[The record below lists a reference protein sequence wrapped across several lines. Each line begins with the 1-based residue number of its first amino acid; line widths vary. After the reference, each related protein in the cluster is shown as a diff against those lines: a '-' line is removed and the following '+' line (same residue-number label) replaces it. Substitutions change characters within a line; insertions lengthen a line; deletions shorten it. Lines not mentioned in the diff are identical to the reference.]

1 MRQWPTMSSAA
12 SHTTRPLRCVA
23 VALQLDADR
32 AVSAEALVGS
42 VAGLLE
48 REVPADPE
56 VDTLVVLPE
65 HTGLLAMLVGERGA
79 AARARWREGGSTAE
93 ILFALA
99 GSYGEV
105 LGELA
110 QRYPEVRSAGQLIHL
125 ACTDTL
131 VRTLVEGFGELAA
144 QRGMWLSVSAAL
156 PRWRM
161 VAVNGATTDA
171 ARSGHS
177 SPGVGGPS
185 PGGPGAGGP
194 AAGEWVAGG
203 PAAGEWVA
211 GGPAAGE
218 QVAGGP
224 PADQHLAGSLAGPE
238 GAGRPHVAVPA
249 GPGVRNRQLLFAP
262 TGELV
267 VVHDKISLV
276 PMEAN
281 AEEGLGLEPA
291 ALAELCVADVSIGR
305 VATVISKDAWMPD
318 VNERLDQLGAQILL
332 QPEAF
337 DQWGAAD
344 RDAATGRVDLW
355 PPDKLQRGG
364 WWMVQRHPSFRVNIT
379 PVLLGTL
386 GELSF
391 DGQPLVA
398 VPSPDGEPGL
408 SLLGQPPDTGWAA
421 VGRWWRE
428 RDGDGWP
435 AGPVGSV
442 QPGAAGSALFGPSGE
457 SGLSGRV
464 GPSARSGREQQ
475 ARVRAGASQR
485 VEQPLPTRHA
495 DGVAVA
501 RVSIPTHPGGVDA
514 DRHANGGEHVPRHPG
529 ANASIEVA
537 PEPGT
542 VQLVPDLVR
551 ARTPASDTAAVPR
564 SSTSAAVPGSS
575 ASAAV
580 PDPLVWPGAGRVA
593 GREPEPAGALQPVW
607 LAWVACDSR
616 GRQQLRLAIGDGRSW
631 EPSQPL
637 SPSPDAGGDP
647 VALRRWRPR
656 LAVDDSGPLCCHLGF
671 PVGSWDVLAV
681 RPGADL
687 TLPVRVDDADTDQGV
702 LRERLHDAPA
712 IVADGDG
719 LIAVWSDL
727 RWPWV
732 LPQVRFARSADG
744 GATWTPSRRVDG
756 QPLAG
761 EEDHLAGRSV
771 REARGQATPS
781 IALCDGEVVVAWQ
794 ERDTAG
800 VPTIWLAWPERDRAL
815 PSVRRL
821 PGTGPGPGAG
831 TGTGTGTG
839 TGAVAGAIGDARPD
853 GVVGEVGDAVAGR
866 VPDGVVGEVQ
876 GSGSGSRV
884 ALPARPVLAAAGTT
898 LWAVWEVWH
907 PQGGAA
913 LWATVSRDAG
923 HRWSAPLL
931 MDPSR
936 PVGAHQ
942 QRACVV
948 ALQPDRAVV
957 VFDDDRAGGAAVVIV
972 TLEVAASGHLTS
984 SASLRIDDAPSGAHA
999 RAPVAVRMPDDVLV
1013 VWQDTRSGTEH
1024 LRSATVRVEQ

>member
-1 MRQWPTMSSAA
+1 MSSAA

-42 VAGLLE
+42 VAGLLD

-79 AARARWREGGSTAE
+79 AARARWRGGGSTAE

-144 QRGMWLSVSAAL
+144 QRGVWLSVSAAL

-161 VAVNGATTDA
+161 VAVHGATTDA
-171 ARSGHS
+171 ARPGDS

-185 PGGPGAGGP
+185 PGGPSTGGP
-194 AAGEWVAGG
+194 G
-203 PAAGEWVA
+203 
-211 GGPAAGE
+211 
-218 QVAGGP
+218 AGGP

-238 GAGRPHVAVPA
+238 GAGRPRVAVPA

-267 VVHDKISLV
+267 VVHDKVSLV

-291 ALAELCVADVSIGR
+291 TLAELCVADLSIGR

-337 DQWGAAD
+337 DRWGVAD

-355 PPDKLQRGG
+355 PPDKFQRGG

-398 VPSPDGEPGL
+398 VPSPGGEPGL

-421 VGRWWRE
+421 VGCWWRE
-428 RDGDGWP
+428 RDGDGWH

-442 QPGAAGSALFGPSGE
+442 QPGAAGSALSGPSGPSGE
-457 SGLSGRV
+457 SGPSGPVGPFELSERV

-485 VEQPLPTRHA
+485 VEQPPPIKDG

-514 DRHANGGEHVPRHPG
+514 DRHAGAGEHVPRHPG

-551 ARTPASDTAAVPR
+551 ARTPASDTAAVP
-564 SSTSAAVPGSS
+564 GSS

-580 PDPLVWPGAGRVA
+580 PGRLGWTRVERVA

-637 SPSPDAGGDP
+637 SPSPAAGGDP

-656 LAVDDSGPLCCHLGF
+656 LAVDGSGPLCCHLGF

-771 REARGQATPS
+771 RETRGQATPS

-800 VPTIWLAWPERDRAL
+800 VPTIWLAWPERDGAL

-821 PGTGPGPGAG
+821 PGTGA
-831 TGTGTGTG
+831 
-839 TGAVAGAIGDARPD
+839 GAVAGAIGDAHPD
-853 GVVGEVGDAVAGR
+853 GVVGEVGDAAAGR

-948 ALQPDRAVV
+948 PLQPDRAVV

-999 RAPVAVRMPDDVLV
+999 RVPVAVRMPDDVLV